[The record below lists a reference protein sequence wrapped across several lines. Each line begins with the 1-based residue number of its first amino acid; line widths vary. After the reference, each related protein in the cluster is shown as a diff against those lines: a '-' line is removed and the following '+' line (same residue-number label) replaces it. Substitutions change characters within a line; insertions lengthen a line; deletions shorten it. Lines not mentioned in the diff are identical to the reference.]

1 MQSMR
6 IGLIADTHG
15 FLDEALFE
23 YFSQC
28 DEVWHAGDFGSV
40 EVLERL
46 RQFKPVRGVYGNID
60 GPELRSQLAEDLRW
74 TCEGLRVYMTH
85 VGGYPG
91 RYDPRAKKIVLETKP
106 GLFVCGH
113 SHILK
118 VMRDLNLNLIHMN
131 PGACGNAGWHQVR
144 TGLRFTVA
152 AGKVDGVEEIE
163 LGRRGL

>member
-1 MQSMR
+1 MR

-15 FLDEALFE
+15 FLDKTLFE
-23 YFSQC
+23 CFSQC
-28 DEVWHAGDFGSV
+28 DEVWHAGDFGSI
-40 EVLERL
+40 EILERL
-46 RQFKPVRGVYGNID
+46 RQFKPLRGVYGNID
-60 GPELRSQLAEDLRW
+60 GPEVRNQLMQDLHW

-91 RYDPRAKKIVLETKP
+91 RYDSRAKKIILNAKP
-106 GLFVCGH
+106 SLFICGH

-118 VMRDLNLNLIHMN
+118 IMRDLNLNLIHMN

-144 TGLRFTVA
+144 TGLRFTVT
-152 AGKVDGVEEIE
+152 AGKVDGVEAIE

>member
-15 FLDEALFE
+15 FLDETLFE

-28 DEVWHAGDFGSV
+28 DEVWHAGDFGSL

-46 RQFKPVRGVYGNID
+46 RQFKPIRGVYGNID
-60 GPELRSQLAEDLRW
+60 GSELRSQFAEDLHW
-74 TCEGLRVYMTH
+74 TCEGLHVYMTH

-91 RYDPRAKKIVLETKP
+91 RYDPRAKKIILETKP

-118 VMRDLNLNLIHMN
+118 VMRDLKLNLIHMN

-144 TGLRFTVA
+144 TALRFTVA
-152 AGKVDGVEEIE
+152 AGKIDGLETIE
-163 LGRRGL
+163 LGRRGR